1 MIVWRLTRD
10 SWDHEQYKWPAIS
23 LGVILGCGNLSA
35 KPHAERQ
42 PDQRQ
47 TTVNQRGVS
56 RLLQIL
62 ISEAAHLI
70 WVLRCERV
78 IQERIHSAQET
89 EAHWLK
95 AINRRLTEDKIV
107 VTKIKQ
113 EKQYTKLIKA
123 TWN

>member
-1 MIVWRLTRD
+1 M
-10 SWDHEQYKWPAIS
+10 
-23 LGVILGCGNLSA
+23 
-35 KPHAERQ
+35 
-42 PDQRQ
+42 
-47 TTVNQRGVS
+47 S

-78 IQERIHSAQET
+78 IRERIHSAQET

-123 TWN
+123 TWNNLLSKYSDPTYNWIQNCEVLVGRRAQRALLT